1 MVRTPAE
8 EPVGARLLDLVAV
21 MDRLR
26 RSCPWDQQQTHE
38 SLVQYLVEET
48 YETVEALESGDRD
61 HMREELGDLLLQVV
75 FHARIAAEHPEAPFD
90 IDDVA
95 VAIVEKLVRRH
106 PHVFDASSR
115 TSATAHDTT
124 NAAGVQGAWDDIKA
138 AEKQRGSTM
147 DGIAAGMPAL
157 SLAVKVAAR
166 SPKTRGGKASTSA
179 PPPESPESLGEALF
193 SLAVAAQAA
202 GLDPEQALRNRVRR
216 EMAEVRAMEQRA
228 LQAAPGEPG

>member
-1 MVRTPAE
+1 
-8 EPVGARLLDLVAV
+8 

-26 RSCPWDQQQTHE
+26 QSCPWDQQQTHL

-48 YETVEALESGDRD
+48 YETIEALESGERD

-75 FHARIAAEHPEAPFD
+75 FHARIAAEHPEEPFD

-106 PHVFDASSR
+106 PHVFYAASE
-115 TSATAHDTT
+115 AGPAGHDTT
-124 NAAGVQGAWDDIKA
+124 NAAGVQSAWDDIKA
-138 AEKQRGSTM
+138 AEKQRASTM
-147 DGIAAGMPAL
+147 DGIASGMPAL

-166 SPKTRGGKASTSA
+166 SPKARGIDAHTST
-179 PPPESPESLGEALF
+179 PLPESAESLGEALF

-202 GLDPEQALRNRVRR
+202 GLDPEQALRDRVRR
-216 EMAEVRAMEQRA
+216 EMAKVRALEQRA
-228 LQAAPGEPG
+228 LPAAPGEPG